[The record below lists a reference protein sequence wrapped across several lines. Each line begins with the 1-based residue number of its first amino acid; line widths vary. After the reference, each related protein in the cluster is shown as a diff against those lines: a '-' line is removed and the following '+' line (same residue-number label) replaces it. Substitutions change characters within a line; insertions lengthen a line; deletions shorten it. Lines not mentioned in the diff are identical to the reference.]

1 MKKFFCSLL
10 FMFTI
15 VCNIYAQSLG
25 EMFAQVPNDAKAV
38 DLGLPSGTL
47 WSNMNLGA
55 QKISDCGDYYAW
67 GEVQSK
73 DIYDF
78 KVKTYRYYA
87 QIDSTYVDDDGFT
100 IVETKKGYIKYVM
113 EKEAEKYG
121 LNGFFDNKTSLDVED
136 DAAYVNW
143 GCEWRIPTNDQL
155 IELKNI
161 CLWKKVTLNGTN
173 GYKVIGPNGN
183 YIFLPAA
190 GYCTDEYSDYGNL
203 KKGDWN
209 YLCYWSSSRKEYLH
223 EAYADF
229 YFLSDRGIAGDFYI
243 GRPIRPVS
251 VSTSTG
257 IDNFNS
263 NKISNI
269 GGFWYTIS
277 GMKINKEPTRKG
289 MYIHN
294 KKKIIIK

>member
-1 MKKFFCSLL
+1 MKKFFSSVLL
-10 FMFTI
+10 LITI
-15 VCNIYAQSLG
+15 VCSIYAQNFG
-25 EMFAQVPNDAKAV
+25 EIFTPVPNDAKAV

-55 QKISDCGDYYAW
+55 QKISDYGDYYAW

-73 DIYDF
+73 NVYDF

-87 QIDSTYVDDDGFT
+87 QIDSTYVD
-100 IVETKKGYIKYVM
+100 
-113 EKEAEKYG
+113 
-121 LNGFFDNKTSLDVED
+121 D

-203 KKGDWN
+203 HKGDWN
-209 YLCYWSSSRKEYLH
+209 YLCYWSSSRDEYSH

-229 YFLSDRGIAGDFYI
+229 YFSSGGSIAGDFYI

>member
-10 FMFTI
+10 LMFSI
-15 VCNIYAQSLG
+15 VCSIYAQNFVEL
-25 EMFAQVPNDAKAV
+25 FAQVPYDAKAV

-55 QKISDCGDYYAW
+55 QNISDCGDYYAW
-67 GEVQSK
+67 GEVQCK
-73 DIYDF
+73 DVYDF
-78 KVKTYRYYA
+78 KVKSYRYYV

-100 IVETKKGYIKYVM
+100 IVETKKGYTKYVM
-113 EKEAEKYG
+113 EKESEKYG

-143 GCEWRIPTNDQL
+143 GPEWRIPTNDQL
-155 IELKNI
+155 IELKNV

-173 GYKVIGPNGN
+173 GYKVIGPNGK

-190 GYCTDEYSDYGNL
+190 GYCTDEYSNYGNL
-203 KKGDWN
+203 RKGDWN
-209 YLCYWSSSRKEYLH
+209 FLCYWSSSRKKYSH

-229 YFLSDRGIAGDFYI
+229 YFSNLEVAGCFDV

-257 IDNFNS
+257 IDNLN
-263 NKISNI
+263 NNNVSNI

-277 GMKINKEPTRKG
+277 GMKINKESTRKG

-294 KKKIIIK
+294 KKKVIIK

>member
-1 MKKFFCSLL
+1 MKKFFSSVLL
-10 FMFTI
+10 LITI
-15 VCNIYAQSLG
+15 VCSIYAQNFG
-25 EMFAQVPNDAKAV
+25 EIFTPVPNDAKAV

-55 QKISDCGDYYAW
+55 QKISAYGDYYAW
-67 GEVQSK
+67 GEVQSNNV
-73 DIYDF
+73 DDF
-78 KVKTYRYYA
+78 QVKINRYYA
-87 QIDSTYVDDDGFT
+87 QNDSTYVDDDGFT
-100 IVETKKGYIKYVM
+100 IVETKKGYTKYVL
-113 EKEAEKYG
+113 EEEAEEYG
-121 LNGFFDNKTSLDVED
+121 LNGFFDNKISLDVED

-203 KKGDWN
+203 HKGDWN
-209 YLCYWSSSRKEYLH
+209 YLCYWSSSRDEYSH

-229 YFLSDRGIAGDFYI
+229 YFSSGGSIAGDFYI

-257 IDNFNS
+257 IDNFTS
-263 NKISNI
+263 NKISI
-269 GGFWYTIS
+269 IVCFWYTFS
-277 GMKINKEPTRKG
+277 
-289 MYIHN
+289 
-294 KKKIIIK
+294 